1 MSAIDIRPI
10 AEGDWPAVVALFRA
24 VVAEGDTYAYPDG
37 LSSDEAHELWVE
49 SPPGHT
55 VVALRDGVLV
65 ATAKYGPNRPGR
77 GAHISTAS
85 FMVSVEWRGTGVG
98 RALCDYVLAR
108 SREAG
113 YAGMQF
119 NAVVSTNTNAIA
131 LYRTLG
137 FVTIGTVPGAF
148 DHAQLGPV
156 GLDIMFLEF

>member
-1 MSAIDIRPI
+1 MGATEIRSLS
-10 AEGDWPAVVALFRA
+10 EGDWPTVFAIFQA

-37 LSSDEAHELWVE
+37 LTSDEAHALWVE
-49 SPPGHT
+49 PPPSHT
-55 VVALRDGVLV
+55 VVALRDGVLLG
-65 ATAKYGPNRPGR
+65 TAKYGPNRPSR

-85 FMVSVEWRGTGVG
+85 FMVSTESRGTGVG
-98 RALCDYVLAR
+98 RALCEYVIAR
-108 SREAG
+108 AREAG

-131 LYRTLG
+131 LYWTLG

-148 DHAQLGPV
+148 DHVTLGPV

>member
-1 MSAIDIRPI
+1 MS
-10 AEGDWPAVVALFRA
+10 EGDWPAVLELFRA

-37 LSSDEAHELWVE
+37 LTSQEAHALWVE

-55 VVALRDGVLV
+55 IVALRDGVILV
-65 ATAKYGPNRPGR
+65 TAKYGPNRPSR

-85 FMVSVEWRGTGVG
+85 FMVLAASRGTGVG
-98 RALCDYVLAR
+98 RALCEYVIAHAR
-108 SREAG
+108 GAG
-113 YAGMQF
+113 YVGMQF

-148 DHAQLGPV
+148 DHAQLGRV
-156 GLDIMFLEF
+156 GLEIMFLEF